1 MRVWLLSTLQSNTH
15 PIQRLPSHES
25 QAVPRPRP
33 LRTSRR
39 IMSWP
44 MVGDGVSDAP
54 GVAPAD
60 VGIAI
65 GAGTDATVE
74 STDIKCWS
82 GTIQKM

>member
-1 MRVWLLSTLQSNTH
+1 
-15 PIQRLPSHES
+15 
-25 QAVPRPRP
+25 
-33 LRTSRR
+33 
-39 IMSWP
+39 MSWP
-44 MVGDGVSDAP
+44 MAGDGVSDAP

-82 GTIQKM
+82 GTIQKDVIDMAGQSKKTGRKYDPEPDLRDRLLKM